1 MEKSSA
7 QMNHGR
13 QLQTDDG
20 NKTPMNVPAS
30 YFHSRLTR
38 FSTSH
43 TSQTHTHNIFLCL
56 CSVRSRVGT
65 YTKQKYYKNAS
76 FHRMQQFPCALQDT
90 VAWFASDAIPSIYFC
105 FLFLVCWIDFRD
117 SVLQGVVHS
126 NKYTTIASN
135 IEPLFLFLCVSLLLL
150 FIIKMQI
157 VFFFASSLL
166 CWKLWQMDIDDFR
179 FFASPPEL
187 SRAQQATEQAGGLA
201 GAATAKQCVRKHCED
216 EEQNK

>member
-157 VFFFASSLL
+157 VFFFSQVHFYVGNSDK
-166 CWKLWQMDIDDFR
+166 WISMI
-179 FFASPPEL
+179 FAFSHRHQNWAEL
-187 SRAQQATEQAGGLA
+187 SKRRN
-201 GAATAKQCVRKHCED
+201 KQEA
-216 EEQNK
+216 